1 MVLRYVSPRKLTR
14 KGDQD
19 LGARK
24 PRREL
29 MEASRMLWGCHS
41 GTWRRLRA
49 PLVPAD
55 PSRKQMLWGPRK
67 CSHEASLMPILSA
80 GPSRPAS
87 PTSRTHT
94 PLLVPVGGGASSDQ
108 SAKGPCVL
116 QRSLRT
122 TASFSCAFFPQE
134 MIEMIRHVSLLP
146 ILLHVCSPFPLI
158 PTRLIKRTVHHCFQN
173 L

>member
-1 MVLRYVSPRKLTR
+1 MRKRILFVFVHLLVFVLSPPDCGTGYISPRKLTR

-55 PSRKQMLWGPRK
+55 ASRKQMLWGPRQG
-67 CSHEASLMPILSA
+67 SHEASLMAVLSA
-80 GPSRPAS
+80 GPSCPAS
-87 PTSRTHT
+87 PPSHTH
-94 PLLVPVGGGASSDQ
+94 LCLYLRQEELHLSS
-108 SAKGPCVL
+108 
-116 QRSLRT
+116 QRK
-122 TASFSCAFFPQE
+122 A
-134 MIEMIRHVSLLP
+134 HVSSSA
-146 ILLHVCSPFPLI
+146 HVRPPPPSAVPSSHG
-158 PTRLIKRTVHHCFQN
+158 R
-173 L
+173 